1 MHSWFTVHTR
11 CPDCGLR
18 FQRGRDEGHDYWL
31 GAYTLNFILTEM
43 VFALVLLVVL
53 LLTWPEPPWRAI
65 LYGGAA
71 LMIVT
76 PIVLYPW
83 SKTTW
88 LAIDLVF
95 RPIEREDFVA
105 DDPDD
110 DRAGE
115 P

>member
-1 MHSWFTVHTR
+1 
-11 CPDCGLR
+11 
-18 FQRGRDEGHDYWL
+18 
-31 GAYTLNFILTEM
+31 M

-76 PIVLYPW
+76 PTVLYPW